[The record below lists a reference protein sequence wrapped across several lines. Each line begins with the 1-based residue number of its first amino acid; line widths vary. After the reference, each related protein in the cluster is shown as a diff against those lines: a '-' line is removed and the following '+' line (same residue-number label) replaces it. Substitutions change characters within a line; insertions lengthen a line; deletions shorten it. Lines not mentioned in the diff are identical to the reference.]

1 LGIAYFK
8 TGRKSQSNAFLNE
21 LSSKSI
27 KPSVGSPSY
36 FAATVYTAM
45 DQTDKALQSL
55 QKAYTDHEVEMTW
68 LKVDPLFKPLHGDPR
83 FENLL
88 RKVGFE

>member
-1 LGIAYFK
+1 
-8 TGRKSQSNAFLNE
+8 
-21 LSSKSI
+21 
-27 KPSVGSPSY
+27 
-36 FAATVYTAM
+36 M